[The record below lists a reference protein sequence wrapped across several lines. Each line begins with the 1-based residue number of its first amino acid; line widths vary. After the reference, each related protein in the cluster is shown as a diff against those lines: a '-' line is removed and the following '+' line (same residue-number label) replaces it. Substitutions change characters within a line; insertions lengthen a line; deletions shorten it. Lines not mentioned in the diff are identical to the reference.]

1 MGIFTN
7 YKKQSDEELIQLFVG
22 GNNRAFEEIYNRYS
36 KRILH
41 FMFKMLNNNEERAQD
56 LLQDLFLK
64 IVEKP
69 TRFDTSRNF
78 KSWVFT
84 VAANMCRTE
93 HRNSK
98 FEEVN
103 VDDVV
108 LEDPN
113 SGYKKLLAQ
122 IDNTVFKKQL
132 KIELNRLSIEH
143 KTVFI
148 LRYREQ
154 FSVKE
159 IAEIV
164 DCSEGTVKSRIHH
177 AVKKLSKKLEVFHH
191 TKTS

>member
-1 MGIFTN
+1 M
-7 YKKQSDEELIQLFVG
+7 QLFVG

-56 LLQDLFLK
+56 LLHDLFLK
-64 IVEKP
+64 IVERP
-69 TRFDTSRNF
+69 NQFDTSRNF
-78 KSWVFT
+78 KSWIFA

-93 HRNSK
+93 YRNSN
-98 FEEVN
+98 FIEIP
-103 VDDVV
+103 VDDVI
-108 LEDPN
+108 LEDPDA
-113 SGYKKLLAQ
+113 GYKSLLAQ
-122 IDNTVFKKQL
+122 IDSTVFKKQL

-154 FSVKE
+154 FSVKD
-159 IAEIV
+159 IADIV

-177 AVKKLSKKLEVFHH
+177 AVKKIAKKLEMFHPA
-191 TKTS
+191 KTS